1 MGKISINID
10 IDKKN
15 KMCTF
20 KSMIR
25 NTKKRKKNDKKQ
37 FKSS

>member
-1 MGKISINID
+1 MGDLIT

-20 KSMIR
+20 IYMIR
-25 NTKKRKKNDKKQ
+25 YVNFKQKKECYD
-37 FKSS
+37 

>member
-1 MGKISINID
+1 MILFT

-20 KSMIR
+20 KNMIR
-25 NTKKRKKNDKKQ
+25 KIKHKKKVVNYD
-37 FKSS
+37 

>member
-1 MGKISINID
+1 MVLLTIA
-10 IDKKN
+10 KKN

-25 NTKKRKKNDKKQ
+25 KQKTIKKRAKND
-37 FKSS
+37 

>member
-1 MGKISINID
+1 MVLLT

-20 KSMIR
+20 KTMIR
-25 NTKKRKKNDKKQ
+25 QTNFKKKVNNYDKK
-37 FKSS
+37 